1 MNISPINFVKTN
13 NFSSIKRPLNLKLQS
28 DVFVRST
35 SFKGNSETQNCTDFV
50 KWAKETD
57 FINSQ
62 LENILTNEEYKL
74 GSGFTNTAFQ
84 IPNNDNYVLRVRTRS
99 LQHTFAPSNI
109 KKAVIEDSDDKLD
122 INVGQ
127 KVAEITIPS
136 KYSREGEYDF
146 AATIVE
152 VLKKQQGEAIG
163 IQPPETLSDDVV
175 VYEAPIRKEKY
186 ARTIHKVAQQPVESY
201 EKLISDFQ
209 KSCNSGFIF
218 DHLNSN
224 NLLIDDENHSINLID
239 MEKVSGGIPEANYAN
254 LLYSLTNIEYF
265 PTYTSKYTNP
275 VSDEEKN
282 MAMKDT
288 VQIIDKFLKAMKNQG
303 VKFDRKTISY
313 DFHSKFLSSAPCVM
327 YCKAFEK
334 EAFLHK
340 AEIMGLMRN

>member
-1 MNISPINFVKTN
+1 MNISPINFVKVN
-13 NFSSIKRPLNLKLQS
+13 NFSSIKRPLNLRLQS
-28 DVFVRST
+28 DIFVRST
-35 SFKGNSETQNCTDFV
+35 SFKGNSETQNCTDFI

-62 LENILTNEEYKL
+62 LENILTSEEYKI

-109 KKAVIEDSDDKLD
+109 KKAVIEDLDDKLD

-136 KYSREGEYDF
+136 EYAREGKYDF

-163 IQPPETLSDDVV
+163 VQPPETLSDNVV

-186 ARTIHKVAQQPVESY
+186 ARTIHKVAQQPIESY

-209 KSCNSGFIF
+209 KACNAGFIF

-239 MEKVSGGIPEANYAN
+239 MEKVAEGIPEANYAN
-254 LLYSLTNIEYF
+254 LLYSLTDIEYF
-265 PTYTSKYTNP
+265 STYVSEYINP
-275 VSDEEKN
+275 VSDEEKT
-282 MAMKDT
+282 MAIEDT
-288 VQIIDKFLKAMKNQG
+288 IQIIDKFLQAMKNTD
-303 VKFDRKTISY
+303 VKFDRKAISY
-313 DFHSKFLSSAPCVM
+313 DFHSKFLSSMPCIM
-327 YCKAFEK
+327 YCKSFEK
-334 EAFLHK
+334 EAFLQK
-340 AEIMGLMRN
+340 AETMGLM